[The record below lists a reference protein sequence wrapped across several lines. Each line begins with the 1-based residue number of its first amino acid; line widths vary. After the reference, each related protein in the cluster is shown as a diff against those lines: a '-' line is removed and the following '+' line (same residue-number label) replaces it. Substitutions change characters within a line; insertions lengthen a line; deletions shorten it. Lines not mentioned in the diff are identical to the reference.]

1 METFLKILS
10 IAAGP
15 VMGAIIGIFTNYIAI
30 KMLFRPY
37 TERYIGKFRIPF
49 TPGIIPRRQEALAGA
64 LGQMV
69 SERLVR
75 DEDLKEKLLSEE
87 FSSTVINSILA
98 LPPIKDSGKALA
110 GGSYEVQR
118 DRLLNGL
125 VSRIVVG
132 INSLDLTEIFKQEGV
147 GVAASLAQSNPLI
160 AMFVNEKTVG
170 TIAAPLAERV
180 QLYLEGD
187 GKVKLR
193 DLLENELAKIEEKPL
208 CEMLGSREQTE
219 KLLHSVYRRLI
230 TDHADAIASHFH
242 IADIVAS
249 RVRAMH
255 PSELEKL
262 VLSVMKNELDD
273 VIRLGGVI
281 GFVMGIFTT
290 VVSFI

>member
-1 METFLKILS
+1 MEAFLKILAL
-10 IAAGP
+10 AAGP
-15 VMGAIIGIFTNYIAI
+15 IMGAIIGIFTNYIAI

-37 TERYIGKFRIPF
+37 TERYIGKFHVPF

-87 FSSTVINSILA
+87 FSGTVINSILS
-98 LPPIKDSGKALA
+98 LPPIKDSGKALV
-110 GGSYEVQR
+110 GSSYEVQR
-118 DRLLNGL
+118 NRLLNGL
-125 VSRIVVG
+125 VSRIAVG
-132 INSLDLTEIFKQEGV
+132 ISSLDLAEIFKREGV

-193 DLLENELAKIEEKPL
+193 DLLEKELTKIEEKPF

-219 KLLHSVYRRLI
+219 KLLLSVYRRLI
-230 TDHADAIASHFH
+230 TDHADAIASHFR
-242 IADIVAS
+242 IADIVAN

-262 VLSVMKNELDD
+262 VLSVMKNELND

-281 GFVMGIFTT
+281 GFVLGIITT
-290 VVSFI
+290 VISFI